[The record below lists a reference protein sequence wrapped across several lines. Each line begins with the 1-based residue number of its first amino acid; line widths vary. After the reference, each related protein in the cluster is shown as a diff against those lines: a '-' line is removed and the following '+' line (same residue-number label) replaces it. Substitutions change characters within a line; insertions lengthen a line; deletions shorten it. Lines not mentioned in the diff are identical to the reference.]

1 MNVNRVKDCK
11 LFLTLTLIILSNDT
25 AAQLVTD
32 RPDQTESSSTVPT
45 GSLQI
50 ESGIY
55 LEYEDEEHP
64 ESQRLLLPTTLFRYG
79 INKRVELRLLNQY
92 EQRKIANDR
101 FSGISDLEI
110 GTKIQLLKSVEN
122 PTEIAFLS
130 HLIIPSGS
138 QAISDQ
144 RLGTVSKLCLSHQLN
159 EMLALGYNV
168 GYNYFGS
175 GRGDLTYS
183 LSLGIRVNEHAGLY
197 VEPYGEWANMEDGV
211 LNCDAGFT
219 YLATNNLQ
227 FDFSF
232 GTGISR
238 MMNYLS
244 FGCSWLIVM

>member
-1 MNVNRVKDCK
+1 
-11 LFLTLTLIILSNDT
+11 LTFTLIILWNEVS
-25 AAQLVTD
+25 AQLVTD
-32 RPDQTESSSTVPT
+32 RPDQTESSSTVPA

-64 ESQRLLLPTTLFRYG
+64 ESQRLLLPTSLFRYG
-79 INKRVELRLLNQY
+79 INRRVELRLLNQY
-92 EQRKIANDR
+92 EQRRIANNR

-110 GTKIQLLKSVEN
+110 GSKIQLLKRPEN

-130 HLIIPSGS
+130 HLIVPTGS
-138 QAISDQ
+138 QAISDKC
-144 RLGTVSKLCLSHQLN
+144 LGTSSKLCLSHQMS
-159 EMLALGYNV
+159 ETTALGYNV
-168 GYNYFGS
+168 GYKYFGA

-183 LSLGIRVNEHAGLY
+183 LSLGIRVNERAGLY
-197 VEPYGEWANMEDGV
+197 VEPYGELVNMEEAK

-238 MMNYLS
+238 IMNYLS
-244 FGCSWLIVM
+244 FGCSWLIVK